1 MGGFTMQKTTITIT
15 FSPQDGTQIDPTYLM
30 QASQVGSVRGNVF
43 EGSPSS
49 DEGYSGDVRTRE
61 SSVWDEEW

>member
-1 MGGFTMQKTTITIT
+1 MEKKTYICPTMVVVKLQHRTHLMIT
-15 FSPQDGTQIDPTYLM
+15 
-30 QASQVGSVRGNVF
+30 SQVTEVRGNVF

-49 DEGYSGDVRTRE
+49 DEGYTGGVRTRE